1 MQTPIQGAFMK
12 FNSRFMLF
20 LLTVLGLTACS
31 SAYYS
36 GLEKIGI
43 PKREVMVHRVEKAR
57 DTQEETKQQFKS
69 ALDQFTVMTDF
80 KGGDLEATYNKLNGE
95 YEASVN
101 KAEEVNKRIA
111 DIEDVSSALFSEWET
126 ELGQYSNASLRRNSQ
141 QKLTATKAHY
151 LQLITAMRKAETKI
165 EPVLSVFHDQVL
177 YLKHNLN
184 AQAIA
189 SLKGQLDSVKSDVS
203 ALVVEM
209 EKSINEADAFIKT
222 MEKQ

>member
-1 MQTPIQGAFMK
+1 MRPSIQGAFMK
-12 FNSRFMLF
+12 FSSRFMLF
-20 LLTVLGLTACS
+20 LLTLGLAACS

-69 ALDQFTVMTDF
+69 ALEQFTVMTNF

-95 YEASVN
+95 YEASVK

-126 ELGQYSNASLRRNSQ
+126 ELSQYSNASLRRNSQ

-151 LQLITAMRKAETKI
+151 QQLIAAMRKAETKI
-165 EPVLSVFHDQVL
+165 EPVLSVFRDQVL

>member
-1 MQTPIQGAFMK
+1 MK
-12 FNSRFMLF
+12 FSSRFMLF
-20 LLTVLGLTACS
+20 LLTFGLTACS

-69 ALDQFTVMTDF
+69 ALEQFTVMTNF

-95 YEASVN
+95 YEASVK
-101 KAEEVNKRIA
+101 KAEEVDKRIA
-111 DIEDVSSALFSEWET
+111 DIEDVSSALFNEWET
-126 ELGQYSNASLRRNSQ
+126 ELGQYSNAALKRNSQ

-151 LQLITAMRKAETKI
+151 QQLIAAMRKAETKI
-165 EPVLSVFHDQVL
+165 EPVLSVFRDQVL

-203 ALVVEM
+203 ALVIEM

>member
-1 MQTPIQGAFMK
+1 MRSPIQGAFMK
-12 FNSRFMLF
+12 YSSRFMLF
-20 LLTVLGLTACS
+20 LLTFGLAACS

-69 ALDQFTVMTDF
+69 ALEQFTVMTNF

-95 YEASVN
+95 YEASVK

-126 ELGQYSNASLRRNSQ
+126 ELTQYSNASLRRNSQ

-151 LQLITAMRKAETKI
+151 QQLIAAMRKAETKI
-165 EPVLSVFHDQVL
+165 EPVLSVFRDQVL

-189 SLKGQLDSVKSDVS
+189 SLKGQLDSVRSDVS

>member
-1 MQTPIQGAFMK
+1 MK
-12 FNSRFMLF
+12 TLPR
-20 LLTVLGLTACS
+20 LLLVLLLIVTTACS
-31 SAYYS
+31 SVYYK

-69 ALDQFTVMTDF
+69 ALERFTAVTNF
-80 KGGDLEATYNKLNGE
+80 NGGNLEATYNKLNGE
-95 YEASVN
+95 YEASEQ
-101 KAEEVNKRIA
+101 KADEVRKRIA
-111 DIEDVSSALFSEWET
+111 DIEDVSGALFEEWEA
-126 ELGQYSNASLRRNSQ
+126 ELGQYSNAALRQNSQ

-151 LQLITAMRKAETKI
+151 RQLIEAMRKAEAKI
-165 EPVLSVFHDQVL
+165 EPVLSVFRDQVL

-189 SLKGQLDSVKSDVS
+189 SLKGQLGSVQSDVS
-203 ALVVEM
+203 ALVLAM

-222 MEKQ
+222 METQ

>member
-1 MQTPIQGAFMK
+1 MK
-12 FNSRFMLF
+12 FSSRFMLF
-20 LLTVLGLTACS
+20 LLMFGLAACS

-69 ALDQFTVMTDF
+69 ALEQFTVMTNF
-80 KGGDLEATYNKLNGE
+80 KGGDLEATYNKLNTE
-95 YEASVN
+95 YEGSVK
-101 KAEEVNKRIA
+101 KAEEVKKRIA

-126 ELGQYSNASLRRNSQ
+126 ELGQYSNVSLRRNSQ
-141 QKLTATKAHY
+141 QKLTATKTHY
-151 LQLITAMRKAETKI
+151 QQLIAAMRKAETKI
-165 EPVLSVFHDQVL
+165 EPVLSVFRDQVL

>member
-1 MQTPIQGAFMK
+1 MK
-12 FNSRFMLF
+12 RATQLALALSLSF
-20 LLTVLGLTACS
+20 GLSACS
-31 SAYYS
+31 TVYYS

-69 ALDQFTVMTDF
+69 ALEQFTVLTNF

-95 YEASVN
+95 YEASVK

-111 DIEDVSSALFSEWET
+111 DIEDVSNALFSEWET
-126 ELGQYSNASLRRNSQ
+126 ELGQYSNASLRRTSQ

-151 LQLITAMRKAETKI
+151 QQLIAAMRKAETKI
-165 EPVLSVFHDQVL
+165 EPVLSVFRDQVL

-184 AQAIA
+184 AKAIA
-189 SLKGQLDSVKSDVS
+189 ALKGQLDSVKSDVS

-222 MEKQ
+222 MEKP